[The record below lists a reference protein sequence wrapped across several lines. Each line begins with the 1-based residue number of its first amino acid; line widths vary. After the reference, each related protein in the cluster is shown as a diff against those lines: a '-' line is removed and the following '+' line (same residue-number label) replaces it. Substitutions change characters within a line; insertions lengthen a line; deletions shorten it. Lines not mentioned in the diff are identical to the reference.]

1 MRRATAAIRH
11 WECMFL
17 FLSVENAR
25 PAVVLKTANAAA
37 AAPRIP
43 ARTSLFLFCMDCIR
57 HGTYR
62 LQVGMEAITRYYCVV
77 VVADAVAFWRALVVT
92 PAPALWHHASPY
104 DINATLNA
112 TYDINYSVVLCAS
125 RRFLSFLRLSLS
137 QLFPPPRSCSQA
149 PSQTQNT
156 LASSS
161 FPRLA
166 APIRQFAIAVLL
178 DGGAAPPPSA
188 CR

>member
-1 MRRATAAIRH
+1 MAI
-11 WECMFL
+11 
-17 FLSVENAR
+17 
-25 PAVVLKTANAAA
+25 
-37 AAPRIP
+37 
-43 ARTSLFLFCMDCIR
+43 
-57 HGTYR
+57 
-62 LQVGMEAITRYYCVV
+62 VV
-77 VVADAVAFWRALVVT
+77 VVADAAAFWRALVVT

-104 DINATLNA
+104 DINATSNA
-112 TYDINYSVVLCAS
+112 TSDINCSLVSLCFAQIPFLPSTLS
-125 RRFLSFLRLSLS
+125 RNSL
-137 QLFPPPRSCSQA
+137 PPPRSCSQA

>member
-1 MRRATAAIRH
+1 
-11 WECMFL
+11 
-17 FLSVENAR
+17 
-25 PAVVLKTANAAA
+25 
-37 AAPRIP
+37 
-43 ARTSLFLFCMDCIR
+43 
-57 HGTYR
+57 
-62 LQVGMEAITRYYCVV
+62 MEAITIVV
-77 VVADAVAFWRALVVT
+77 LLLSLLLQPLASACCNTSPGAL
-92 PAPALWHHASPY
+92 ASRITLRHQRNIKCNIRHQLFACSLCFAQIPFLPSTLSL
-104 DINATLNA
+104 ATL
-112 TYDINYSVVLCAS
+112 
-125 RRFLSFLRLSLS
+125 
-137 QLFPPPRSCSQA
+137 PPSSSCSQA